1 MIGILVLLALATA
14 LAASLVAWSGKGYRW
29 VAGLSTAVP
38 VAFAAAALAG
48 LWAPAS
54 VLSAAS
60 TAGPVAFG
68 FGHWSGLWIVVFEIL
83 VALAGWI
90 YRSTGGS
97 SAHALSVAWL
107 AVAIAGLVSAR
118 SPLALVLAWG
128 VLAAAAYATVLAGN
142 RSRQVISAG
151 FAMLALSEVGAGALL
166 VGALLL
172 SAGARVPAGLVAA
185 LGVVGLGS
193 KAGLFPFQTWLP
205 VAEPEAPGT
214 GAGLLSG
221 VATGGALVAMLRWL
235 SWAPATAGVAWGMV
249 VLGLLGALIGA
260 VHAIVDEDFKR
271 VLAYSTVEWVGL
283 ILTALGLSMVFASS
297 GLATAA
303 ALTRDAVVVLILV
316 HSLGKF
322 AAFVTAG
329 WLERAMAHRSMDDA
343 GGLLRRAPVLGGA
356 VLLAL
361 AALMTMPPTGGY
373 VGEWMSAEGIFAA
386 AASPLHGVLVVAG
399 IVAALVIGAGTSAM
413 FRWFAAIFL
422 GPCRTE
428 PRVSPTRAEQVA
440 VAAAAFGAAAAGPAV
455 QWIIPWVAAASP
467 GIGVPVA
474 ANVVAPTF
482 TAPASVALLGHLG
495 GRIFSWLP
503 GAQGVILFPGAGFT
517 ATSPWDLLW
526 FGGAF
531 VALVA
536 LLARVG
542 LRGPGRAAP
551 RAVTPW
557 TGGLPYHRG
566 NAWTAIGLA
575 HPLRLAFARIIGLER
590 ERTGEGAQMEV
601 RHSHRDRLLEDLYR
615 PLMSL
620 YRASGQLAQGLQ
632 TGRLGHYL
640 GYLLAGMMTAVVVL
654 KATGRI

>member
-1 MIGILVLLALATA
+1 MITALVLIALAA
-14 LAASLVAWSGKGYRW
+14 VLAASLAGWSANGRNW
-29 VAGLSTAVP
+29 LSAFATIAP
-38 VAFAAAALAG
+38 VALAAAALRG
-48 LWAPAS
+48 LAAPAS
-54 VLSAAS
+54 VLSVTS
-60 TAGPVAFG
+60 TAGPIAFA
-68 FGHWSGLWIVVFEIL
+68 FGHWSGLWILVFETM
-83 VALAGWI
+83 VALAAWI
-90 YRSTGGS
+90 YRSTGGTRS
-97 SAHALSVAWL
+97 HFLSIAWIS
-107 AVAIAGLVSAR
+107 VAIAGLLSAE

-128 VLAAAAYATVLAGN
+128 VLAAAAYATVLSGS
-142 RSRQVISAG
+142 RSRAAISAG

-172 SAGARVPAGLVAA
+172 SEGARLPGGLVAA
-185 LGVVGLGS
+185 LGIVGLGS

-235 SWAPATAGVAWGMV
+235 SWAPATTGVAWGMV

-260 VHAIVDEDFKR
+260 VHAIVDEDYKR

-283 ILTALGLSMVFASS
+283 ILAALGLSMIFASS

-329 WLERAMAHRSMDDA
+329 WLERALGHRSMDDA
-343 GGLLRRAPVLGGA
+343 GGLLRRAPVLGAA

-386 AASPLHGVLVVAG
+386 AASTLHGVLVVAG
-399 IVAALVIGAGTSAM
+399 IVAALVIGSGASAM

-422 GPCRTE
+422 GPCRTQ
-428 PRVSPTRAEQVA
+428 PRVVPTRAEQVTVA
-440 VAAAAFGAAAAGPAV
+440 VAAFGAAAAGPAV
-455 QWIIPWVAAASP
+455 QWIIPWMTASAP
-467 GIGVPVA
+467 AIGVPVA
-474 ANVVAPTF
+474 GNIVAPTF
-482 TAPASVALLGHLG
+482 TAPSSVALLAHLG

-503 GAQGVILFPGAGFT
+503 GVQGVILFPGAGFT

-526 FGGAF
+526 FGGALVAV
-531 VALVA
+531 VALA
-536 LLARVG
+536 ARGV
-542 LRGPGRAAP
+542 LRGAGRAAP
-551 RAVTPW
+551 RSVAPW

-575 HPLRLAFARIIGLER
+575 HPLRLAFSRLIGLER
-590 ERTGEGAQMEV
+590 ERSVEGVQMEV
-601 RHSHRDRLLEDLYR
+601 RHSHRDRLLEDVYR
-615 PLMSL
+615 PLMTL

-640 GYLLAGMMTAVVVL
+640 GYLLAGMMTSVVLL
-654 KATGRI
+654 KATGHI